1 MLEKIQT
8 VLQNKCLIASDRVL
22 IVGVSGGHDSL
33 CLLDVL
39 IHLDYNIIIAHFDHC
54 LRSESRAEAQVVRKT
69 AEDMGIPFLLG
80 QKNVVRY
87 AETHRLSV
95 EEASRVARYE
105 FIFQQAE
112 RLGVQAVAIGHN
124 ADDQVETILMHLLR
138 GSGLSGLRGMPYR
151 SLPNPWSKDI
161 PLIRPLLGVWR
172 EEIEAY
178 IESHELHP
186 SIDLSNLD
194 TRYYRNRLRHELIP
208 HLESYNPR
216 LRQLIFRMANVLQ
229 GDYDVVENLVDTGW
243 QKCLLESGS
252 EYVAFDLNLIHSQ
265 PLGLQRHILRRGI
278 NHLRPGLRDVD
289 FNTIA
294 RAIGFLDT
302 PPRSGEINLISG
314 LRLLIED
321 DRLYIIYQEAAL
333 PSRNWPQLDR
343 DVELVLNV
351 PDVLKINQGWRLSA
365 ELVEDGQVTRR
376 KVITNDDPF
385 QAWADFKCLQLPL
398 LIRTRRPGD
407 RIKPLGMAAGSLKV
421 SDLMVN
427 LKLPRRVRDKWPV
440 VTSGCEI
447 IWVPGMRLAH
457 KCRLT
462 EDTQTAVHLTLAIEG
477 GFDYRKYF
485 NKASE

>member
-1 MLEKIQT
+1 MLEKIRT

-22 IVGVSGGHDSL
+22 IVGVSGGPDSL

-39 IHLDYNIIIAHFDHC
+39 VHLDCNIIIAHFDHC

-124 ADDQVETILMHLLR
+124 ADDQVETVLMHLLR

-161 PLIRPLLGVWR
+161 PIIRPLLDVWR
-172 EEIEAY
+172 EEIETY

-229 GDYDVVENLVDTGW
+229 GDYDIVENLVDTGW
-243 QKCLLESGS
+243 QKCF
-252 EYVAFDLNLIHSQ
+252 EYVAFDLNLIQSQ

-302 PPRSGEINLISG
+302 PPCSGQIDLISG

-343 DVELVLNV
+343 DGELVLNV
-351 PDVLKINQGWRLSA
+351 PDVLKLNQGWMLSA
-365 ELVEDGQVTRR
+365 ELAADGQFARR
-376 KVITNDDPF
+376 KAITNDDPF
-385 QAWADFKCLQLPL
+385 QAWADFKFLQLPL

-440 VTSGCEI
+440 VTSANEI

-462 EDTQTAVHLTLAIEG
+462 EDTQTAVHLTLAKQG
-477 GFDYRKYF
+477 GFDYRNNF
-485 NKASE
+485 TKASE